1 MSFVPSPSLLVSML
15 VIVVAGGRSGRV
27 GASGTFELE
36 FPPAFRTVIPGG
48 SLSFI
53 EDSCGEKLLL
63 AVSDPLLFTSITI
76 KINLPP

>member
-36 FPPAFRTVIPGG
+36 FPAFRTVIPGG

>member
-1 MSFVPSPSLLVSML
+1 ML

-27 GASGTFELE
+27 GGASGTFELE
-36 FPPAFRTVIPGG
+36 FPALRTVIPGG

-76 KINLPP
+76 KIKLPP